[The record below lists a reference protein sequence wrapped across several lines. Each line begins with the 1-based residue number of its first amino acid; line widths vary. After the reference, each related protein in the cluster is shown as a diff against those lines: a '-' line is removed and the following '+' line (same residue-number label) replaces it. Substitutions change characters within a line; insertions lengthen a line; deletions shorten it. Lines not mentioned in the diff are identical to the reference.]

1 MTPTIKRILVYTH
14 NSVGMG
20 HAFRTLAVLTGI
32 KRHRPDID
40 FLVLSGSSIPH
51 LFTSHGIE
59 AVKLPSIKKEVDK
72 PGSPLRPRYLT
83 SMDAQA
89 VFDYRQRV
97 ILETF
102 EFFSP
107 DVVMV
112 EHYLGGLM
120 NEALPLIRRKP
131 AGNRFTR
138 EWMLVHLS
146 RGICPTL
153 ESTQQHSSPLSAE
166 LSAEA
171 IDTARQFDLIYVLE
185 DPGRVDPNHKF
196 LGNIP
201 DLRSKIHYL
210 GPITIK
216 TLQELP
222 PRREI
227 IRRLGLRDKRIIL
240 LSLGRHGPI
249 LQMAG
254 AILSALRKRLIQD
267 DCQIVM
273 VLDPYLDDAL
283 AHTLAERMLDED
295 IRVLSFTPH
304 LIDLINISE
313 LVICRA
319 GYNIVNEV
327 LLTGVASLVIPER
340 HPGAEQEH
348 RAKLIGQENIIA
360 ADENEIVN
368 GALPSLLDAL
378 LSSKRKPSGN
388 CFDKYA
394 IGRRMLDDFENLR
407 QLRQQDSSPREQG
420 KS

>member
-1 MTPTIKRILVYTH
+1 MTPAIKRILVYTH

-59 AVKLPSIKKEVDK
+59 TIKLPSIKKEVDK
-72 PGSPLRPRYLT
+72 PESPLRPRYLT

-89 VFDYRQRV
+89 VFEYRERV

-107 DVVMV
+107 DVVIV
-112 EHYLGGLM
+112 EHYLGGLR
-120 NEALPLIRRKP
+120 NEALPLIRRKL
-131 AGNRFTR
+131 ATNSSARR
-138 EWMLVHLS
+138 WILVHVS
-146 RGICPTL
+146 RGICPSL
-153 ESTQQHSSPLSAE
+153 ASVPQCSNPLSAE

-185 DPGRVDPNHKF
+185 DPRKADLNHML

-201 DLRSKIHYL
+201 DLRSKFHCL
-210 GPITIK
+210 GPVTVK
-216 TLQELP
+216 TLHELP
-222 PRREI
+222 LRQEI
-227 IRRLGLRDKRIIL
+227 IRCLGLGNKRIIL

-249 LQMAG
+249 LKMAD
-254 AILSALRKRLIQD
+254 AILTALRGRCIQD
-267 DCQIVM
+267 DYQIVM
-273 VLDPYLDDAL
+273 VLDPYLEDELARAL
-283 AHTLAERMLDED
+283 QERMLDED

-304 LIDLINISE
+304 LIDLVNISE

-327 LLTGVASLVIPER
+327 LLTGVAALIIPER

-348 RAKLIGQENIIA
+348 RAGNIRKENIIV
-360 ADENEIVN
+360 ADEREIAN
-368 GALPSLLDAL
+368 GALASLIESLLTC
-378 LSSKRKPSGN
+378 KRKPSGHS
-388 CFDKYA
+388 FDKYA
-394 IGRRMLDDFENLR
+394 IGRRMLDDFERLR
-407 QLRQQDSSPREQG
+407 HLQEQDQS
-420 KS
+420 